1 MDELGVS
8 IRMIVTNHFCYNYF
22 QTLRYRFDSCLPLLK
37 SDVVSP
43 VGYNKDEA
51 KSLVVL
57 SQVIS
62 RFVFIAFI
70 DFRPQE
76 TKPDP
81 KLIK

>member
-1 MDELGVS
+1 MAKFIIKS
-8 IRMIVTNHFCYNYF
+8 ANIKY
-22 QTLRYRFDSCLPLLK
+22 LLFNLVISK
-37 SDVVSP
+37 VITEVVC
-43 VGYNKDEA
+43 NDCKM
-51 KSLVVL
+51 KLIISLVVL

>member
-1 MDELGVS
+1 MPILFFLYLVRDNRSILKFLLHLMD
-8 IRMIVTNHFCYNYF
+8 
-22 QTLRYRFDSCLPLLK
+22 
-37 SDVVSP
+37 
-43 VGYNKDEA
+43 NKIS